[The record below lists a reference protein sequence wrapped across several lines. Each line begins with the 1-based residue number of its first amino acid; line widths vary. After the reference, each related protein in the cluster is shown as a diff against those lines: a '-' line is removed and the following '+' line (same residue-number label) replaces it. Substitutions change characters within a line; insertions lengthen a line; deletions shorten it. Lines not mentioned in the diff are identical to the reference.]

1 MRERG
6 AFAAALVLTVLGGA
20 GALLCST
27 RHWQSAVLPR
37 QRPLADDVLQL
48 TGRTVDAAPT
58 AFALV
63 ALAGVVAV
71 LATRGLP
78 RRLVGAVLAV
88 TGAVLAWRSLAAL
101 RPLGADRVRT
111 LDAATHSG
119 VGVDA
124 SVLPHVTVHPLW
136 PWLSA
141 IGGVLVAVAG
151 LLVAARGHAWAGL
164 SGRYETA
171 RAEPAAHTAHPAQ
184 TEHTAPQPGDVALWN
199 ALDRGDDPTAP
210 GAG

>member
-6 AFAAALVLTVLGGA
+6 PFAAALLLTALGGGA
-20 GALLCST
+20 ALLIST

-48 TGRTVDAAPT
+48 TGRTTDASPT

-78 RRLVGAVLAV
+78 RRLVGAVLGVA
-88 TGAVLAWRSLAAL
+88 GLGLAWRSLAGL
-101 RPLGADRVRT
+101 RALGADRVRT

-119 VGVDA
+119 VGVEP
-124 SVLPHVTVHPLW
+124 SVVPQVTVHPLW

-141 IGGVLVAVAG
+141 VSGLLVAVAG
-151 LLVAARGHAWAGL
+151 LLVAARGQAWAGL
-164 SGRYETA
+164 SGRYETT
-171 RAEPAAHTAHPAQ
+171 RAEPAEHPV
-184 TEHTAPQPGDVALWN
+184 PQPGDVALWN

>member
-6 AFAAALVLTVLGGA
+6 LFAAALLLTVLGGA
-20 GALLCST
+20 GALLIST

-58 AFALV
+58 AFGLV
-63 ALAGVVAV
+63 AVAGVVAV

-88 TGAVLAWRSLAAL
+88 AGLVLAWHSLVGL
-101 RPLGADRVRT
+101 RPLGAARVRA

-119 VGVDA
+119 VGVDP
-124 SVLPHVTVHPLW
+124 SVVPQVTVHPLW

-141 IGGVLVAVAG
+141 ICGLLVAAAG
-151 LLVAARGHAWAGL
+151 LLVAARGQAWAGL
-164 SGRYETA
+164 SARYESSP
-171 RAEPAAHTAHPAQ
+171 AESAL
-184 TEHTAPQPGDVALWN
+184 PQPGDVALWN